1 MIEIPF
7 LLLGFKEA
15 SIAMGEKIVWV
26 IFPPTSKFVPVR
38 TCAPSDIARSGVLS
52 EPFQNI

>member
-15 SIAMGEKIVWV
+15 SIATGEKIVWV
-26 IFPPTSKFVPVR
+26 IFS
-38 TCAPSDIARSGVLS
+38 AY
-52 EPFQNI
+52 